1 MLIRNISEEKAINLL
16 REWNGQLSGGKTAES
31 EKMFRAMCD
40 RYVLVEVE
48 SNQELA
54 RLNTMDKYL
63 TGGHGFFLYV
73 RYPADVLDS
82 IRAGRAA
89 LPEFVHRAEQR
100 YSSACSRGSLKMLLG
115 FIQESLDTYFD
126 PGLFIDIMDEQK
138 KAKQRE
144 QEARR
149 AMYYQP
155 PQQNYQQP
163 QQNYQQPQQNY
174 QQPQQQNY
182 QPPAQESAY
191 QQPPVQQPQPAQQ
204 PQRRATNVVHYHF
217 GNEVS

>member
-48 SNQELA
+48 TNQELA
-54 RLNTMDKYL
+54 RLNSMDKYL

-73 RYPADVLDS
+73 RYPVDVLDS

-100 YSSACSRGSLKMLLG
+100 YSSAYHKGSLKMLLG
-115 FIQESLDTYFD
+115 FIQESLDPYFD

-144 QEARR
+144 LAARR
-149 AMYYQP
+149 TGYYQP
-155 PQQNYQQP
+155 PQQAYQPQAQEPAQPVRQEAHQTPAHQP
-163 QQNYQQPQQNY
+163 QQLQQTY
-174 QQPQQQNY
+174 RQP
-182 QPPAQESAY
+182 E
-191 QQPPVQQPQPAQQ
+191 
-204 PQRRATNVVHYHF
+204 RRATNVVHYHF
-217 GNEVS
+217 GSDVS

>member
-48 SNQELA
+48 NNQELA

-100 YSSACSRGSLKMLLG
+100 YSSAYNRGSLKMLLG
-115 FIQESLDTYFD
+115 FIQETLDPYFD

-144 QEARR
+144 LAARQ

-155 PQQNYQQP
+155 PQQTYQPPVQEAP
-163 QQNYQQPQQNY
+163 
-174 QQPQQQNY
+174 QQPQQQ
-182 QPPAQESAY
+182 AY
-191 QQPPVQQPQPAQQ
+191 QPPVQQPQQPQPPQ
-204 PQRRATNVVHYHF
+204 PQPPQRRATNVVHYHF